1 MMVTQQFLDLAN
13 IDTGVEQQGSSGP
26 RSE

>member
-1 MMVTQQFLDLAN
+1 MTVTQQFLDLAN